1 MSWKGL
7 LWELNEI
14 IQSSEPHALSRY
26 SIIIILVSAQLF
38 SHVQLFATPWTVAC
52 QGPLTMG
59 ILQARILEWVAIS
72 SSRRS
77 SWPRDGTCVSCIG
90 RWILYH
96 CDTWEAILY
105 YIWLYCSVCV
115 CVLRWAF
122 QNHQIQPACSGRL
135 KLLPLPRTIH
145 AQGSSSSPSTVF
157 LIFLPTCFLYS
168 PHEPCLHHSGIL
180 WGCQ

>member
-1 MSWKGL
+1 MYKNTFLKITAPWKWSRLPCEALTFPSLKMQRHQVTIRSL
-7 LWELNEI
+7 LGPGGRLD
-14 IQSSEPHALSRY
+14 LS
-26 SIIIILVSAQLF
+26 
-38 SHVQLFATPWTVAC
+38 
-52 QGPLTMG
+52 
-59 ILQARILEWVAIS
+59 QARILEWVVIS
-72 SSRRS
+72 SSRGS

>member
-1 MSWKGL
+1 MDCSLPG
-7 LWELNEI
+7 
-14 IQSSEPHALSRY
+14 SSVH
-26 SIIIILVSAQLF
+26 
-38 SHVQLFATPWTVAC
+38 
-52 QGPLTMG
+52 G
-59 ILQARILEWVAIS
+59 IPQARILEWVAIS

-135 KLLPLPRTIH
+135 KLLPLPRTIY
-145 AQGSSSSPSTVF
+145 AQGSSSSPST
-157 LIFLPTCFLYS
+157 LLT
-168 PHEPCLHHSGIL
+168 HKRCLVNIQQMGMDEGTRIWVMGVGRECWFHFTDKETEDEGVI
-180 WGCQ
+180 